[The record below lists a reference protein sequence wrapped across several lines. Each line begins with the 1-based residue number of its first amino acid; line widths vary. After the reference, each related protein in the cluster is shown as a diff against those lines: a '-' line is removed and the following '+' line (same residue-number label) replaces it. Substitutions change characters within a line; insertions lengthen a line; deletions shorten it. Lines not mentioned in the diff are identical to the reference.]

1 MAGRLRGKVTL
12 VTGAGRG
19 ISTGDRFSMP
29 RNGMTMESATTR
41 WRDAIPGWL
50 AALALLLAAVP
61 ARAQYATACPPPKK
75 FAAGACVTACP
86 GGYEDRGRECVYRNQ
101 SR

>member
-1 MAGRLRGKVTL
+1 MRCLEGISRASAGRTL
-12 VTGAGRG
+12 MAK
-19 ISTGDRFSMP
+19 
-29 RNGMTMESATTR
+29 
-41 WRDAIPGWL
+41 
-50 AALALLLAAVP
+50 ALIALLILPLLAAIP
-61 ARAQYATACPPPKK
+61 AQAQVAGTCPPPKK